1 MRECIDSRV
10 WAGRYI
16 YFLYKFSAA
25 RQQKTKFSDG
35 EKREILK

>member
-1 MRECIDSRV
+1 MGECIDSRV

-16 YFLYKFSAA
+16 SSISSAA

-35 EKREILK
+35 EMQEILK